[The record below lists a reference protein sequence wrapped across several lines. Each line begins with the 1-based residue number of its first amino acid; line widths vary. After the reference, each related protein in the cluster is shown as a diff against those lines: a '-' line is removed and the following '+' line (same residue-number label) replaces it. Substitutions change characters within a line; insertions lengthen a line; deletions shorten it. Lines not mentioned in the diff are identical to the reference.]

1 MRTLF
6 DTDEEEIEGK
16 ASEITLSTASLLGIF
31 FGLVLVCGVFF
42 GFGYSIGRGTGTTAQ
57 ARPVPNP
64 TAENSGEAEVAASTP
79 PAPVPAEQQTTP
91 QQRAPQQNHS
101 QTNAKAAPAP
111 VGTQPQVDETP
122 SEEPT
127 EKAAEPPAST
137 RSDIAGAPVKPV
149 DTARATISKPS
160 AQKATVLVAATGA
173 LNVSAA
179 PGSGQPMVQI
189 AAVARPED
197 ANVLVSALRQR
208 GYGAV
213 VRNDP
218 QDKLLHVQVGPF
230 SDRTQATAV
239 KQKLLSDGYNA
250 IIKQ

>member
-42 GFGYSIGRGTGTTAQ
+42 GFGYSIGRGTGTTAH
-57 ARPVPNP
+57 AKPVPNS
-64 TAENSGEAEVAASTP
+64 TGEAEEAAAAENP
-79 PAPVPAEQQTTP
+79 PAPVPAEQTTP
-91 QQRAPQQNHS
+91 QQRAQQQNHS
-101 QTNAKAAPAP
+101 QANAKAAPAP
-111 VGTQPQVDETP
+111 GGTQPQADERP
-122 SEEPT
+122 REEPT
-127 EKAAEPPAST
+127 GNENAAEPPAST

-149 DTARATISKPS
+149 DPARATISKPS

-179 PGSGQPMVQI
+179 PVSGQPMVQI